1 LSFPLINP
9 SIEYD
14 SDPASSAGFLS
25 LARLVYTL
33 DGGWRTNRI
42 QTFGEE
48 ADGVRKFKTFS
59 VLMVG
64 FVLLAAGCQGKV
76 SVIEPT
82 VTSVEY
88 ATQQAM
94 LATQQALPPTATL
107 TPLPPTETP
116 LPSNTPIP
124 TDTPLPTDTPTA
136 TATSTPNF
144 TATAQTEYDRATQ
157 TAEAAQ
163 ATMEAAIRATREALP
178 THTPYPTYTVEPSVT
193 PSQTPEP
200 TLTPTPNRPATQ
212 TQEASL
218 AGQIAE
224 AAAATVEAYTPV
236 PSPTPLPTYTPY
248 PTYTVVPSLAP
259 TGTTEPTLTPTID
272 RQATRAADQTQQAV
286 VAEAAAATVEAY
298 TPVPSSTPL
307 PTYTVVPSRTPT
319 ATLEPTLTPTIDRQA
334 TRAADQTQQADI
346 AAQVAE
352 AAAATVEAY
361 TPVPSQTPLPTY
373 TPYPTYTVVPSATPT
388 EVPPTLTPTEFR
400 PSLTPTEI
408 LPTLTPS
415 ATVTRTPLPTAT
427 ATVTPSATPSP
438 LPTLTFTPTQTPVP
452 PTQAIT
458 VAPSP
463 SGPTPDLFATGTAQ
477 AQPVATATLVPAQVT
492 ATELVAAATATQAVY
507 LTATAEN
514 VTPTIP
520 YYMATA
526 TYIANARTQTAMPTA
541 TTYADLAATAT
552 QAVMNATAS
561 AEPVE
566 PVMVSLPGGWT
577 KASTSPNMLYYTDG
591 TAKLFVYSGDAAYF
605 AEAWGIP
612 LSVKTLPNAALAL
625 AAHLGGTR
633 GEPVSDNVIP
643 VTLKPE
649 ASTQGIMYLV
659 QTGGAWV
666 IVSASA
672 PEDEFETYRADV
684 FEPAALSVEVAPAQ
698 PTPTPTPTLSSPQ
711 MTATQIVMGATAT
724 AIFRLSATPTPTST
738 ATPTRAPTA
747 TRTPTP
753 TFTPTTDFGATATVV
768 VMEMTATAVA
778 LQAEPSGVTFDVPEG
793 WNAPVR
799 LSGNTLYLTDGS
811 ARIFVYSG
819 DAAYFAARWGIPEE
833 TTSMSGALDAL
844 AARVGG
850 TVSASPLANAVPVML
865 PAAHGEQG
873 VIYLVMGRPW
883 VIVSASAPE
892 DGFDTFQMDTV
903 EPLIQSFKDVTPV
916 ETPTPVPP
924 TATPEP
930 TAAPVTFEPYTNEAI
945 GLAFDVPGGWAE
957 YADDSLNVP
966 GGQVVFFFSNPDQA
980 GNLDVPDAPVLFVLR
995 VGSDFVGSGPVKSPE
1010 DLLATAF
1017 GLPAGQVKPFS
1028 LDAFPAARAV
1038 IKGDTEGTSSGIV
1051 YALRLGSNDWLVV
1064 GIAAPRDQNV
1074 LLLDETI
1081 ILPLLHS
1088 LKVTG
1093 TVSSVPTEPEY
1104 VPTEIVLTTVPTVTR
1119 TPAPTATPGS

>member
-1 LSFPLINP
+1 
-9 SIEYD
+9 
-14 SDPASSAGFLS
+14 
-25 LARLVYTL
+25 
-33 DGGWRTNRI
+33 
-42 QTFGEE
+42 
-48 ADGVRKFKTFS
+48 VRKFKTFS

-64 FVLLAAGCQGKV
+64 LVLLLAGCQGKV

-82 VTSVEY
+82 VTSAEY

-116 LPSNTPIP
+116 LPSNTPVP

-136 TATSTPNF
+136 TPTPTPDF
-144 TATAQTEYDRATQ
+144 TATAQTEYDQATQ
-157 TAEAAQ
+157 TAEAAL
-163 ATMEAAIRATREALP
+163 ATMEAAIRATREAQP
-178 THTPYPTYTVEPSVT
+178 TNTPYPTYTVEPSVT

-200 TLTPTPNRPATQ
+200 TLTSTPNQPATQ

-224 AAAATVEAYTPV
+224 AAAATVEAYTPI
-236 PSPTPLPTYTPY
+236 PSQTPLPTYTAVPSNTPY
-248 PTYTVVPSLAP
+248 PTYTVVPSRTP
-259 TGTTEPTLTPTID
+259 TATPEPTLTPTID
-272 RQATRAADQTQQAV
+272 RQATRAANQTQQADIDAQ

-298 TPVPSSTPL
+298 TPVPSQTPL
-307 PTYTVVPSRTPT
+307 PTYTVVPSNTPYPTYTVVPSLTPT
-319 ATLEPTLTPTIDRQA
+319 ETPEPTLTPTIDLQG
-334 TRAADQTQQADI
+334 TRAANQTQQADI

-361 TPVPSQTPLPTY
+361 TPVPSSTPLPTY

-388 EVPPTLTPTEFR
+388 EVPPTLT
-400 PSLTPTEI
+400 
-408 LPTLTPS
+408 
-415 ATVTRTPLPTAT
+415 RTPLPTAT
-427 ATVTPSATPSP
+427 PTATLTPSPTRTP
-438 LPTLTFTPTQTPVP
+438 LPTLTSTPTPTPVP

-458 VAPSP
+458 VVPSP
-463 SGPTPDLFATGTAQ
+463 TGPTPDRFATGTAQ
-477 AQPVATATLVPAQVT
+477 AQPAATATLPPAQVT
-492 ATELVAAATATQAVY
+492 ATEIVSAATATQAVY
-507 LTATAEN
+507 LTVTAEN

-526 TYIANARTQTAMPTA
+526 TYIAHARTQTAMPTA
-541 TTYADLAATAT
+541 TTYADLEATAT

-566 PVMVSLPGGWT
+566 PVTVSLPGGWT
-577 KASTSPNMLYYTDG
+577 RAGTSPNMLYYTDG

-605 AEAWGIP
+605 ADAWGIP
-612 LSVKTLPNAALAL
+612 LSIQTLPNAALAL

-633 GEPVSDNVIP
+633 GEAVSDNVIP

-649 ASTQGIMYLV
+649 DSTQGIVYLV
-659 QTGGAWV
+659 QAGGAWV
-666 IVSASA
+666 IVSGSA
-672 PEDEFETYRADV
+672 PLDEFETYRADV

-711 MTATQIVMGATAT
+711 MTATQIITGATAT
-724 AIFRLSATPTPTST
+724 AIFRLSATPTPTPS

-753 TFTPTTDFGATATVV
+753 TFRPTTDFGATATVV
-768 VMEMTATAVA
+768 VTEMTATAAA
-778 LQAEPSGVTFDVPEG
+778 LQAEPSGVAFDVPEG

-850 TVSASPLANAVPVML
+850 TVSASPLANAVPVLL

-873 VIYLVMGRPW
+873 VVYLVMGRPW
-883 VIVSASAPE
+883 VIVSASASA

-903 EPLIQSFKDVTPV
+903 EPLIQSFKDVAPV
-916 ETPTPVPP
+916 ETPTPLPP
-924 TATPEP
+924 TATPQP
-930 TAAPVTFEPYTNEAI
+930 TTAPVTFEPYTNEAI

-957 YADDSLNVP
+957 YVDDSLNAP
-966 GGQVVFFFSNPDQA
+966 GGQAVFFFSNPDQA

-995 VGSDFVGSGPVKSPE
+995 VGSDFVGTGFIKSPE
-1010 DLLATAF
+1010 DLLTAAF
-1017 GLPAGQVKPFS
+1017 GLPADQVKPFS
-1028 LDAFPAARAV
+1028 LDAFPAARVV
-1038 IKGDTEGTSSGIV
+1038 IKGDTEGSSSGIV
-1051 YALRLGSNDWLVV
+1051 YGLRLGSNDWLVV

-1081 ILPLLHS
+1081 VLPVLHS

-1093 TVSSVPTEPEY
+1093 TMSPVPAEPVYE
-1104 VPTEIVLTTVPTVTR
+1104 PTAVVITTVPDVTSS
-1119 TPAPTATPGS
+1119 PEPTATPGS